1 MRAAGQFPV
10 PARAGPAAGLP
21 TPLRYVA
28 IGDSVAQG
36 FRPLPPVP
44 RGRDGCG
51 FRIAGVPLWWFD
63 HPARA
68 YPTLLVDELARR
80 GIPVR
85 LELATCSGLSTDHLW
100 ANDAPTPRLRAVAN
114 VPADLITMTV
124 GANDVLPFWY
134 RYLLV
139 TVPLRL
145 LGPLTPERAV
155 DALALRLAPSRQ
167 QVAEAERGLERRLR
181 CIVTWLSQRMPD
193 ARIVL
198 TTYFCDDTALTRERF
213 EQPIGARIAAA
224 AADTPMAS
232 IVDLGPVLDRAR
244 ANGGPRPI
252 AIDALHPTP
261 HGHRLIAA
269 AIATEVAR
277 RAAGASGAGGF
288 GERDEPV
295 ERLGGLGG
303 NGREPAGLVLGDV
316 DADAHRAARLRRFQ
330 RPLVDDVGQHAR
342 DHDA

>member
-1 MRAAGQFPV
+1 MA
-10 PARAGPAAGLP
+10 

-36 FRPLPPVP
+36 FRPLPPLP

-51 FRIAGVPLWWFD
+51 FRIAGIPLWWFD
-63 HPARA
+63 HPDRA
-68 YPTLLVDELARR
+68 YPALLVDELARR

-85 LELATCSGLSTDHLW
+85 LGTLATCSGLSTDHLW
-100 ANDAPTPRLRAVAN
+100 ANDAPTPRLRAVAST
-114 VPADLITMTV
+114 PADLVTMTV
-124 GANDVLPFWY
+124 GANDVLPLWY
-134 RYLLV
+134 RYLLA

-155 DALALRLAPSRQ
+155 DALARRLAPPRR

-181 CIVTWLSQRMPD
+181 CIVAWLSQRMPD

-198 TTYFCDDTALTRERF
+198 TTYFSDGTALTQERF
-213 EQPIGARIAAA
+213 TESIAARIAAA
-224 AADTPMAS
+224 ATDTPMAS

-277 RAAGASGAGGF
+277 RATGGSGAGGL
-288 GERDEPV
+288 GERDEPL
-295 ERLGGLGG
+295 ERLGGLDG
-303 NGREPAGLVLGDV
+303 NGRKPAGLVVGDV
-316 DADAHRAARLRRFQ
+316 DADAHRAAGLRRFE
-330 RPLVDDVGQHAR
+330 RPLVDDVGQHAG

>member
-1 MRAAGQFPV
+1 MTRAGQSPSLTPV
-10 PARAGPAAGLP
+10 
-21 TPLRYVA
+21 RYVA

-36 FRPLPPVP
+36 FRPLPPLP

-68 YPTLLVDELARR
+68 YPALLCGELARR

-85 LELATCSGLSTDHLW
+85 LGALATCSGLRTDHLW
-100 ANDAPTPRLRAVAN
+100 ADDAPTPRLRAVAST
-114 VPADLITMTV
+114 PADLVTMTV
-124 GANDVLPFWY
+124 GANDVLPLWY
-134 RYLLV
+134 RYLLA

-155 DALALRLAPSRQ
+155 DALALRLAPSRR

-181 CIVTWLSQRMPD
+181 CIVAWLSQRMPD

-198 TTYFCDDTALTRERF
+198 TTYFCDGTALTQERF
-213 EQPIGARIAAA
+213 AESIAARIAAA

-261 HGHRLIAA
+261 YGHRLIAA

-277 RAAGASGAGGF
+277 RVAGGSGAGGL

-303 NGREPAGLVLGDV
+303 NGREPAGLVVGDV
-316 DADAHRAARLRRFQ
+316 DADAHRAAGLRRFE
-330 RPLVDDVGQHAR
+330 RPLVDDVGQHAG